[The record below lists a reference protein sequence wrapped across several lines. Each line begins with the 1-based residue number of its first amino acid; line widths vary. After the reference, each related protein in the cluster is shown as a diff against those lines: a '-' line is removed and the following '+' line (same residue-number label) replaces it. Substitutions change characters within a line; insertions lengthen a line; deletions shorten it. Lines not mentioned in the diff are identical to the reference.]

1 MKNKPTNRPIS
12 WRYWVRKKVVVIK
25 AIPSAIS
32 TTPEDTTTKS
42 GSSGR

>member
-1 MKNKPTNRPIS
+1 MKNKPTDNPIS

-32 TTPEDTTTKS
+32 TTPEAKTTKL